1 MPSDPNHGP
10 MAEAWIGAGGWAY
23 FRGPNGHT
31 LEDYA
36 RAFRFVEVNATF
48 YRHPALSTVR
58 RWRRSVPASF
68 QFAVKAHRD
77 VSPRGEFRATR
88 RAIDALTRS
97 AIAAETLGSDLLVLQ
112 TPSETRFGGPEA
124 KALRDLASTISPHLR
139 IALEARA
146 YRGRALPH
154 DLAAALEAIRG
165 VDVVDVSRGETPRV
179 ESDVLYTRLFGA
191 AKGNAWEFSD
201 DELRAIRTAG
211 DTQAVKRTVFTF
223 HGVKMYKD
231 AARFVTFRAT
241 GGFPPAT
248 EARGVDGVREVLAPD
263 ARFPLA
269 RAELLRDHGWK
280 VVARQDGQNV
290 HVEGILSRLPERP
303 YESLEEVVRC
313 LHGGASRS

>member
-1 MPSDPNHGP
+1 MV
-10 MAEAWIGAGGWAY
+10 EAWIGAGGWAY
-23 FRGPNGHT
+23 FRGLRGGT
-31 LEDYA
+31 LENYA

-68 QFAVKAHRD
+68 RFAVKAHRD

-97 AIAAETLGSDLLVLQ
+97 AIAARTLGSDLLVLQ

-124 KALRDLASTISPHLR
+124 KALRDLTSTISPHLR
-139 IALEARA
+139 IGLEARA
-146 YRGRALPH
+146 YRGRPLPH
-154 DLAAALEAIRG
+154 ALAVALEAIRG
-165 VDVVDVSRGETPRV
+165 VDVVDVSRGATPRV

-191 AKGNAWEFSD
+191 PKGNAWEFSD
-201 DELRAIRTAG
+201 DELRAIQIIA
-211 DTQAVKRTVFTF
+211 DTQSVNRAVFTF
-223 HGVKMYKD
+223 HGVKMYRD

-269 RAELLRDHGWK
+269 RTELLRDHGWK
-280 VVARQDGQNV
+280 VVTREDGQNV
-290 HVEGILSRLPERP
+290 HVEGILSRLPERRF
-303 YESLEEVVRC
+303 ESLEEVVRC
-313 LHGGASRS
+313 LHGGDSRS

>member
-1 MPSDPNHGP
+1 MV
-10 MAEAWIGAGGWAY
+10 EAWIGAGGWAY

-68 QFAVKAHRD
+68 QFSVKAHRD

-88 RAIDALTRS
+88 RAIDALTRDV
-97 AIAAETLGSDLLVLQ
+97 IAARTLGSDLLVLQ

-154 DLAAALEAIRG
+154 ALAAALEAIRG

-201 DELRAIRTAG
+201 DELRAIQIAA
-211 DTQAVKRTVFTF
+211 DTQAVNRAVFTF

-241 GGFPPAT
+241 RRFPPAT
-248 EARGVDGVREVLAPD
+248 EARGIDGVREVLGPD

-269 RAELLRDHGWK
+269 RTELLRDHGWK
-280 VVARQDGQNV
+280 VVTREDGQNV
-290 HVEGILSRLPERP
+290 HVEGVLSRLPERRF
-303 YESLEEVVRC
+303 ESLEEVVRC
-313 LHGGASRS
+313 LHGGAFRS

>member
-1 MPSDPNHGP
+1 MV
-10 MAEAWIGAGGWAY
+10 EAWIGAGGWAY

-88 RAIDALTRS
+88 RAIDALTRD
-97 AIAAETLGSDLLVLQ
+97 AIAARTLGSDLLVLQ

-124 KALRDLASTISPHLR
+124 KALRDLASTIPPHLR

-146 YRGRALPH
+146 YRGRVLPH
-154 DLAAALEAIRG
+154 ALAAALEAIHG
-165 VDVVDVSRGETPRV
+165 VDVVDVSRGGTPRV
-179 ESDVLYTRLFGA
+179 ESDILYTRLFGA
-191 AKGNAWEFSD
+191 TKGNAWEFSD
-201 DELRAIRTAG
+201 DEFRAIRSAAEK
-211 DTQAVKRTVFTF
+211 QAVNRAVFTF

-241 GGFPPAT
+241 GRFPPAT
-248 EARGVDGVREVLAPD
+248 EARGVDGVREVLAAD

-280 VVARQDGQNV
+280 VVTREDGQNV
-290 HVEGILSRLPERP
+290 HVEGVLSRLPEGR

-313 LHGGASRS
+313 LHGRASRS